1 MDDLLIQRGQEPA
14 RTRLVLLH
22 GWGADARDLMP
33 LGECLSQ
40 ASGLAIECMALN
52 APELHPAGSGRQW
65 YGLFPE
71 QWADAAQAVHEL
83 KQRIEALDQR
93 RIPLSKTVLLGFSQ
107 GGAMALNVGCQ
118 LPLAGIIACSAYPH
132 PHWQPQESRPPVM
145 LVHGRDD
152 DVVPV
157 EAQRRLA
164 EQLGG
169 DSESCRL
176 HTFEGGHTIPND
188 TVPLMLEALR
198 SWLSPISQDF

>member
-93 RIPLSKTVLLGFSQ
+93 QIPLSKTVLLGFSQ

-132 PHWQPQESRPPVM
+132 PHWQPQKSRPPVM
-145 LVHGRDD
+145 LLHGRDD

-176 HTFEGGHTIPND
+176 HTFDGGHTIPND

-198 SWLSPISQDF
+198 SWLNPVSQDF

>member
-93 RIPLSKTVLLGFSQ
+93 QIPLSKTVLLGFSQ

-132 PHWQPQESRPPVM
+132 PHWRPQESRPPVM
-145 LVHGRDD
+145 LLHGRDD
-152 DVVPV
+152 DIVPV

-176 HTFEGGHTIPND
+176 HTFDGGHTIPND